1 MAKSKV
7 ELKSLLMSVKEESEK
22 TDLKLNIT
30 KKPKIM
36 AYGPIT
42 LWQIE
47 GKKVEAVTDFLSL
60 GSKIIADMTAGKKL
74 KDACYLEGKL
84 RQT

>member
-1 MAKSKV
+1 MAESEEEV
-7 ELKSLLMSVKEESEK
+7 KSLLMSVKEESEK
-22 TDLKLNIT
+22 TDLKLNIQKT
-30 KKPKIM
+30 KIM
-36 AYGPIT
+36 ASSPNAS
-42 LWQIE
+42 WQIE
-47 GKKVEAVTDFLSL
+47 GEKVEAVTDFLSL